1 MPRRVTRSSTNE
13 AAVPVEDVPIN
24 NPVPTSA
31 KKRAAKKSSQSA
43 KRAKRVSGQTSN
55 VNPASTTLLTP
66 EFMDQLVTKVAGVMT
81 QRLTGAPPS
90 VTNLT
95 DQPVTQSQPLPSTSN
110 PAPAVETQVIDSLVE
125 KAVVSSQESLAGIS
139 NNFSSRPKTV
149 SVQ

>member
-1 MPRRVTRSSTNE
+1 M
-13 AAVPVEDVPIN
+13 
-24 NPVPTSA
+24 SA
-31 KKRAAKKSSQSA
+31 KKRAPKKSSQSA
-43 KRAKRVSGQTSN
+43 IRAKRVSGQTSN

-66 EFMDQLVTKVAGVMT
+66 EFMDQIVPKVADVVT

-125 KAVVSSQESLAGIS
+125 EAVVS
-139 NNFSSRPKTV
+139 
-149 SVQ
+149 